1 MQVHEITYAVPT
13 EVQDPSEVAKGVTET
28 VTVSILAPTYE
39 VAKRKARDWVLRD
52 LDLDQTVTKLI
63 IVPHHNTVESR
74 FDAGEV
80 EWVDDMLVVTV

>member
-1 MQVHEITYAVPT
+1 MKVHNITYEVPAG
-13 EVQDPSEVAKGVTET
+13 VQDPAEVAAGVTET

-52 LDLDQTVTKLI
+52 LDLDQTVTRLVM
-63 IVPHHNTVESR
+63 VPHNNTVEDR

-80 EWVDDMLVVTV
+80 EWVDDMLVVV